1 MIKIVLI
8 RQKVYQLRV
17 IWKIPL
23 ILEVDLVRVNQVK
36 ENQDAN
42 CTPGLKRKCVT
53 IVKSM
58 GIINLSV

>member
-8 RQKVYQLRV
+8 RQTVYLLRV

-36 ENQDAN
+36 
-42 CTPGLKRKCVT
+42 
-53 IVKSM
+53 IKSRC
-58 GIINLSV
+58 